1 MDRRVIYC
9 TGCDR
14 NVEVVVHDEGGQPVL
29 AGAECSEVGWRCLGT
44 SCPIC
49 AEPLRARTAVAET
62 ATEAAAE

>member
-14 NVEVVVHDEGGQPVL
+14 NVEVVIHDEGGEPVL
-29 AGAECSEVGWRCLGT
+29 AGAECSEVGWRCTGT

-49 AEPLRARTAVAET
+49 AEPLRTRET
-62 ATEAAAE
+62 VKEAAKEAAAA